1 MKTLTVAELRYL
13 LAQLPPEL
21 DDAFAITSVDKNW
34 DHLGRYTVVG
44 LEVTE
49 TSVTLTLD

>member
-21 DDAFAITSVDKNW
+21 DDKP
-34 DHLGRYTVVG
+34 VG
-44 LEVTE
+44 CNVLEELDSFDFTAVGVTRGNDR
-49 TSVTLTLD
+49 VIINLD

>member
-21 DDAFAITSVDKNW
+21 DDKPVISSTKAM
-34 DHLGRYTVVG
+34 
-44 LEVTE
+44 LESGEYIGARVTCGDN
-49 TSVTLTLD
+49 VLILNLD